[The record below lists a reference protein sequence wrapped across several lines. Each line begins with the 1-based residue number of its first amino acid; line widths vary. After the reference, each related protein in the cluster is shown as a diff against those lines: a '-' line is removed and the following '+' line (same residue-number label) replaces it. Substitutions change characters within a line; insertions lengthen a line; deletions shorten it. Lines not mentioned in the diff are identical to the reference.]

1 MSAAAASDKKKL
13 KKEKKKEKK
22 QSASAVAES
31 IPATDVPVARSPA
44 TRARGLTTLAVD
56 IGGTGV
62 KSMLLD
68 MEGKPM
74 TDRLRAKTPNPGTPK
89 AIIALIAEFAKQLG
103 DFDRVSVGFPGVIK
117 KGVVY
122 TAANLDKKWIEYPF
136 AEKLSLTLGKPVRLA
151 NDAVVQGLGAVTGAG
166 VELVITLGTGMGAA
180 LYLDGRP
187 IPSLEMGHHP
197 FRNGRSYEDE
207 LGRRA
212 LAKEGRKK
220 WNKRL
225 AEAIDQLY
233 RLFYYDRLYI
243 GGGNSGKISFHLPKD
258 TEIIS
263 NEDGILGGIKL
274 WEQNLDEM
282 WK

>member
-1 MSAAAASDKKKL
+1 MSEAAASKKKA
-13 KKEKKKEKK
+13 KKK
-22 QSASAVAES
+22 SASTAAIGPDEE
-31 IPATDVPVARSPA
+31 RSGA
-44 TRARGLTTLAVD
+44 ANGITTLAID
-56 IGGTGV
+56 IGGSGV
-62 KSMLLD
+62 KTMLLD
-68 MEGKPM
+68 AAGKPL
-74 TDRLRAKTPNPGTPK
+74 TERLRAKTPNPATPK
-89 AIIALIAEFAKQLG
+89 AIIAIIAEFAKQLG
-103 DFDRVSVGFPGVIK
+103 EFDRVSVGFPGVIK

-136 AEKLSLTLGKPVRLA
+136 AESLSKELGKPVRLA
-151 NDAVVQGLGAVTGAG
+151 NDAVVQGLGAVSGLG

-180 LYLDGRP
+180 LYLDGVP

-197 FRNGRSYEDE
+197 FRAGKTYEDC

-225 AEAIDQLY
+225 AEAMDQLY
-233 RLFYYDRLYI
+233 RLFYYDRIYI
-243 GGGNSGKISFHLPKD
+243 GGGNSAKIAIKLPKNA
-258 TEIIS
+258 EIIS

-274 WEQNLDEM
+274 WEKNLDEM